1 MKKKAPRLAGRGVVL
16 LLYKLDGVAFVGVV
30 FAVFVLAEILKEEL
44 LSLQTSDADEY
55 LTVGGA
61 VVDEIALVGIEG
73 NGLLAVLVL
82 DKFEG

>member
-1 MKKKAPRLAGRGVVL
+1 MKL

-30 FAVFVLAEILKEEL
+30 FAVFVLAEILEEEL
-44 LSLQTSDADEY
+44 LSLQSGDADEY

-61 VVDEIALVGIEG
+61 VVDEIALVGVEG

-82 DKFEG
+82 DELKG